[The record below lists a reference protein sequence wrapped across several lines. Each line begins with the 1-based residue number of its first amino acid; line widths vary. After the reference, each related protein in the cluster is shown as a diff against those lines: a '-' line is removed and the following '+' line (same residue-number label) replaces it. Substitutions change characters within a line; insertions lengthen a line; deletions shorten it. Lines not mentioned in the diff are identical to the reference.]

1 MLRAP
6 RLIAALL
13 ITALSPA
20 ALAQKS
26 SGHMDLDDL
35 SSVYGAQLAAFRVMI
50 SKTDAI
56 CPQQTG
62 LFRIAPNG
70 LVTDIEAIL
79 WLVPER
85 GFAIGCSG
93 RQSLRGHVLAI
104 RCRAGRSDEIPG
116 REGYP
121 APHSEK
127 TPQV

>member
-1 MLRAP
+1 MTLNQRWSKWMLRAP

-13 ITALSPA
+13 MTALSPS

-35 SSVYGAQLAAFRVMI
+35 SSVYGAQLAVFRVMI

-70 LVTDIEAIL
+70 RVTDIEAIL
-79 WLVPER
+79 WWPVESSSSKGKVMDLSPV
-85 GFAIGCSG
+85 
-93 RQSLRGHVLAI
+93 
-104 RCRAGRSDEIPG
+104 
-116 REGYP
+116 P
-121 APHSEK
+121 APDDF
-127 TPQV
+127 TYRRRL

>member
-56 CPQQTG
+56 CPEQTG

-79 WLVPER
+79 WLVPE
-85 GFAIGCSG
+85 
-93 RQSLRGHVLAI
+93 LP
-104 RCRAGRSDEIPG
+104 RSDGKIVKGVDLSPVPP
-116 REGYP
+116 R
-121 APHSEK
+121 
-127 TPQV
+127 

>member
-1 MLRAP
+1 MRAAQI
-6 RLIAALL
+6 IAALMAM
-13 ITALSPA
+13 ALSPA

-56 CPQQTG
+56 CPEQTG